1 MLNMV
6 RKTIILRH
14 TMLDPVGVENIYDTP
29 IPRKK
34 QSVEIIAEDII
45 TVLNLLQTL
54 IDESVG
60 KIIRLDIKSAPIIL
74 IPITMVMDVSAA
86 MSIL

>member
-1 MLNMV
+1 
-6 RKTIILRH
+6 
-14 TMLDPVGVENIYDTP
+14 MLDPVGVENIYDTP

-60 KIIRLDIKSAPIIL
+60 KIIKLNIKSAPIIL